1 MKEFRAMTR
10 GAFAALGGWLGW
22 FLGGSDG
29 LLYTLVLFTAIDY
42 VTGVLLAA
50 AERRLSSAAGF
61 RGLFRKMLIFAFVGI
76 GHMLDVNVIG
86 AGHVLRTAVLFFYL
100 SNEGISLTENAARLG
115 LPVPARLKA
124 VLAQLHDRAEQEE
137 GGHGGA

>member
-1 MKEFRAMTR
+1 MKEFWTMTR

-29 LLYTLVLFTAIDY
+29 LLRALVLFTAIDY
-42 VTGVLLAA
+42 ATGVLLAVT
-50 AERRLSSAAGF
+50 ERRLSSAAGF
-61 RGLFRKMLIFAFVGI
+61 AGLFRKMLIFAFVGI
-76 GHMLDVNVIG
+76 GHALDVNVIG
-86 AGHVLRTAVLFFYL
+86 SGHVLRTAVLLFYL

-124 VLAQLHDRAEQEE
+124 VLAQLHDRAEKEE
-137 GGHGGA
+137 DGHGGA